1 VQPEVGQDKL
11 FQLSNP
17 LKSMLA
23 FWEPLICKQLCWFLE
38 RKKVE
43 DRGAYGVETK
53 QKARQLDA
61 GADFATGA
69 LPNSYRFHSVFSLY
83 SIRFENKFGP
93 ISKKS
98 RGTLF
103 ITGAGYSLGTLLS
116 LNQDLTGQHDNNQA
130 LFRPRE
136 LDMGI
141 PVHPL
146 RRWVG
151 RSAENEK
158 KIS

>member
-1 VQPEVGQDKL
+1 
-11 FQLSNP
+11 
-17 LKSMLA
+17 MLA

-69 LPNSYRFHSVFSLY
+69 LPNSYRFHCVFSLY
-83 SIRFENKFGP
+83 SIRFENKFDP
-93 ISKKS
+93 VSKKS
-98 RGTLF
+98 RGILF

-116 LNQDLTGQHDNNQA
+116 LNQDSTGQHDN
-130 LFRPRE
+130 
-136 LDMGI
+136 
-141 PVHPL
+141 
-146 RRWVG
+146 
-151 RSAENEK
+151 K
-158 KIS
+158 